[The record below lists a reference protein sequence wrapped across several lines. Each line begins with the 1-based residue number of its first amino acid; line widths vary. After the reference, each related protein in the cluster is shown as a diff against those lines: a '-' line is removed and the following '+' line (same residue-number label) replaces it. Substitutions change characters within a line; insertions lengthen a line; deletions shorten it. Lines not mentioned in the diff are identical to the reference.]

1 MKMTESLFDNIINTA
16 QDCVFW
22 KDKNRRFVGVNK
34 AFLDFYGFESA
45 DVLIGK
51 TDEDMGWHSDP
62 EPYRQDELRVLEG
75 HSTYK
80 VQGKCM
86 IRGEERDIIASKRPI
101 YEGDEIVGLVGSF
114 VDITDVLRKR
124 DMSEIT
130 QVLYTRETL
139 RKIPFFDKILDEIP
153 LENILDHLTGTIS
166 RGYMIKFA
174 HALLMSAT
182 PFTFII
188 VDLDNFKYINDT
200 YGHHAGDV
208 VLTTVSKSLA
218 DHIGDNGVVGR
229 FGGDELL
236 LIDLKDVDEHSK
248 NSFVEEMYRNGKV
261 LRRNVI
267 VDEHE
272 LFITGTS
279 GCATFPDNAGT
290 YEELFSKVDKM
301 LYLGKSKGRNC
312 YNVYNEGMHGELD
325 MKKLARQ
332 GVYTNMNNLMG
343 MLEQVSGFEN
353 RLRSV
358 MSLLRTELNITDLY
372 YVGSDRRLRSVIDMS
387 LDEDVRDIDLI
398 MDEDLYAE
406 SDLEGIKD
414 ISPVFYKTLSDH
426 GIGAILIVRIGLN
439 METDGYLVCA
449 EPGSN
454 RIWQEDECGILYFIA
469 KSLAAHI
476 RLSGEK
482 IDSER

>member
-1 MKMTESLFDNIINTA
+1 MEMTESLFDNIINTA

-22 KDKNRRFVGVNK
+22 KDKQRRFVGVNR
-34 AFLDFYGFESA
+34 AFLDFYGFSSA

-80 VQGKCM
+80 VQGKCI
-86 IRGEERDIIASKRPI
+86 IRGQERDIIASKRPI

-114 VDITDVLRKR
+114 VDITDVLNKR
-124 DMSEIT
+124 DNSERT

-139 RKIPFFDKILDEIP
+139 RAIPFFDRILDEIP
-153 LENILDHLTGTIS
+153 IENILDPLTGTIS
-166 RGYMIKFA
+166 RGYMIRFA
-174 HALLMSAT
+174 HSLFASNT

-188 VDLDNFKYINDT
+188 IDLDNFKYINDT
-200 YGHHAGDV
+200 YGHHTGDV
-208 VLTTVSKSLA
+208 VLAAVSKGLA
-218 DHIGDNGVVGR
+218 DHIGEGGIVGR

-236 LIDLKDVDEHSK
+236 IIDLKDTDAGSK
-248 NSFVEEMYRNGKV
+248 ADFMEAMYQTGDV
-261 LRRNVI
+261 LRRHVE
-267 VDEHE
+267 VDDHD

-279 GCATFPDNAGT
+279 GCATFPDDAGT

-312 YNVYNEGMHGELD
+312 YNIYDESLHGGLD
-325 MKKLARQ
+325 MKKLAKQ
-332 GVYTNMNNLMG
+332 GVYTNMNTLMG
-343 MLEQVSGFEN
+343 MLEQVSGFGN

-358 MSLLRTELNITDLY
+358 MSLLRSELNITDLY
-372 YVGSDRRLRSVIDMS
+372 YVGAKRRLRSVIDVS
-387 LDEDVRDIDLI
+387 LDEDVCDIDLV
-398 MDEDLYAE
+398 MNEDLYAE
-406 SDLEGIKD
+406 SDLEGIRD
-414 ISPVFYKTLSDH
+414 ISPVLYKTLDRH
-426 GIGAILIVRIGLN
+426 GIGPILIVRIGLN

-449 EPGSN
+449 EPGSS

-469 KSLAAHI
+469 KSLAAYI

-482 IDSER
+482 IDGD